1 MNIKRAVYRVPI
13 YIFIIILSV
22 LALLPFYMMIIM
34 GTYYS
39 EDLYTGV
46 KLLPG
51 DFFRQNLNTVLKQ
64 DFARF
69 YRNSILVSVTHTVG
83 SVLVC
88 SLAGY
93 AFSKFRFKARSG
105 LFAFVVS
112 TLAIPPQVG
121 LVGFVVEMRIL
132 GWINTLLPLIFGGMA
147 SAFAVFWLTQ
157 YMTAAVPLELIES
170 GRIDG
175 CHEFGIF
182 FRLVMPIIKP
192 AIITISLLL
201 FLWSWNSYMTPLVI
215 ITSEK
220 LYTIPLSI
228 ALLAGEYR
236 TDYAARVLALALGT
250 IPIVVMFAFGS
261 KHLIRGLVS
270 GAIKG

>member
-1 MNIKRAVYRVPI
+1 MNMKYMLPRIPI
-13 YIFIIILSV
+13 YIFVLILSI

-51 DFFRQNLNTVLKQ
+51 NFLIENMKTVLKQ
-64 DFARF
+64 DFVRF
-69 YRNSILVSVTHTVG
+69 YRNSVVVSVTHTVG

-93 AFSKFRFKARSG
+93 AFSKFRFKARNG

-121 LVGFVVEMRIL
+121 LVGFVVEMRML
-132 GWINTLLPLIFGGMA
+132 GWINTLLPLIFGGMS

-157 YMTAAVPLELIES
+157 YMTAAIPLELIES

-175 CHEFGIF
+175 CREFGIF

-215 ITSEK
+215 ITTEK

-228 ALLAGEYR
+228 SLLAGEYR
-236 TDYAARVLALALGT
+236 VDYAARVLALALGT
-250 IPIVVMFAFGS
+250 IPIVVIFAFGS